1 MLSLSSSRGNSG
13 SGIGEENVLAS
24 ASSGGLAG
32 SGRSVGWEFP
42 PRPALSSPDDDRD
55 SSNSESAPAPPTPS
69 AASANNPIRQLLGPA
84 QRRRRATESDADPEQ
99 RSLSMPQVGA
109 VQCNEPAPLLY
120 TRAFSAS
127 STGRGRERRAEA
139 RRRTI
144 AALELDRGG
153 GAPPVPEGSD
163 EGSCSA
169 DGGVAAGEEGSTSS
183 DGDCRGSPGE
193 WSGSRHNDSYPR
205 RLSSLESIREGRP
218 GLGAASRSDAALTAR
233 GGGGTP
239 RDERESS
246 LHNSSW
252 HALPPASSTA
262 TLRRRLSA
270 RIMESAQESPTGLAR
285 RRTSSSA
292 DSGVVTSRGR
302 RSSRTLGGDGGGH
315 AGVMSAAV
323 SVRSARDLLEAVL
336 VSDEIIHAD
345 HVETSFHGEGDEE
358 EMLLPRLVLLLPFV
372 SQAVVFARFDTLT
385 LAILFPLIN
394 LQHKR
399 AAGYDGGLV

>member
-13 SGIGEENVLAS
+13 SGISEQSVLVS
-24 ASSGGLAG
+24 ASSGCLAG

-42 PRPALSSPDDDRD
+42 LRAAQSSPDNDSG

-153 GAPPVPEGSD
+153 GAPPVPEGS
-163 EGSCSA
+163 

-302 RSSRTLGGDGGGH
+302 RSSRTLGGDGGGR

-394 LQHKR
+394 LQHKG
-399 AAGYDGGLV
+399 AAGHDGGLV